1 MMSDTVNFLACLL
14 WNKVGAV
21 GSPVSYLETLK
32 TFKIPLASSI
42 WCSLALWEICGCD
55 CDEGV
60 PYSYAMYWAVRGRRT
75 LMLVALFVYRIW
87 QFTQVIASA
96 WMDCLAKGFI
106 AAIIANL
113 TYFHHLES
121 GVSSA
126 AKKTLK
132 GVKESL
138 YCEDARFCRSSGLS
152 SSSGRW
158 TSLYLYQVSSGTRFE
173 AFL

>member
-1 MMSDTVNFLACLL
+1 
-14 WNKVGAV
+14 
-21 GSPVSYLETLK
+21 
-32 TFKIPLASSI
+32 
-42 WCSLALWEICGCD
+42 
-55 CDEGV
+55 
-60 PYSYAMYWAVRGRRT
+60 
-75 LMLVALFVYRIW
+75 MLVALYVYRVW
-87 QFTQVIASA
+87 QFTLLVIASA
-96 WMDCLAKGFI
+96 WIDGLAKGFI

-132 GVKESL
+132 EKKTLKGVKENL
-138 YCEDARFCRSSGLS
+138 YCEDARCCRSSGLS